1 MKLRLGPL
9 PSLGFVFVAAVSVI
23 GCSTETGAGGTRAE
37 LEVIGE
43 DRLESDCSEPRKY
56 IAVVADGGCV
66 EIAAEGGRWVPSS
79 LFEDAPP
86 EANACVYAWTTE
98 ADAPPDRMALYA
110 FVHPYTTGAL
120 TPSCGDAARVRE
132 DIVLEPIPGLDAFGM
147 AGSVGCDVCGIV
159 KRDKLWVVL
168 PPERVFAK
176 QVGVQ
181 LTNGTMAAF
190 KIKADEGTR
199 AAVVTLPPTEP
210 GVAYVEGPVTIF

>member
-9 PSLGFVFVAAVSVI
+9 PLRALVASLSLV
-23 GCSTETGAGGTRAE
+23 GCSTETGAAGTRAE
-37 LEVIGE
+37 LEVIHNG
-43 DRLESDCSEPRKY
+43 RLDSDCSEPRTY
-56 IAVVADGGCV
+56 IAVVAEGGCV
-66 EIAAEGGRWVPSS
+66 EVAAEGGRWVPSP

-86 EANACVYAWTTE
+86 EANACVYSWISE
-98 ADAPPDRMALYA
+98 ADASPDRVALYA
-110 FVHPYTTGAL
+110 FVHPFTTGAL

-132 DIVLEPIPGLDAFGM
+132 DIVVEPIPSLDPFGM

-159 KRDKLWVVL
+159 KRGKLWVVL
-168 PPERVFAK
+168 PPERVFSK

-190 KIKADEGTR
+190 KINADEGTR